1 MILSR
6 HQENKN
12 KVSFITHAQVYT
24 TQFLA
29 IIYIYI
35 YAINFTPMWFTKVR
49 EVLNENL
56 YEITPHSKA
65 YYSIRAF
72 TSKML

>member
-12 KVSFITHAQVYT
+12 KVSFITHAQVCT

-35 YAINFTPMWFTKVR
+35 YMQ
-49 EVLNENL
+49 
-56 YEITPHSKA
+56 
-65 YYSIRAF
+65 
-72 TSKML
+72 